1 MHPALSLEDWRPGF
15 AKRAENFDEVRDRA
29 ASWRWEPGV
38 TIWRV
43 EDAIML
49 GAKDLRPIQRLV
61 LLHYVRR
68 LNQDQLENNIACVWP
83 SSARVAGEI
92 GCSESTLR
100 GHRKALEALGY
111 MVRDYNRA
119 NRPADVEAYDLAPLL
134 ARLPELEAAA
144 DAFDEAF
151 RAERARQ
158 AEHLVADRGGISA
171 QAPENRRLEQ
181 SHLNVSSSVRVAD
194 APTVRSRS
202 SAQRQAAATGKTSRS
217 SGQTPASA
225 KGGANCS
232 PEGASGFSSAEP
244 QGSVRSEMVRQEL
257 AAAFQ
262 VSPRLA
268 ALVGS
273 RTLADPADAS
283 PDDVARIA
291 AAVTDLLPEPERN
304 NDQTFAWALKR
315 HGLRAIAMLAIA
327 IEDPDVRSPCKYFG
341 KMASYDPL
349 GAPDLR
355 LNFARILKAKGQVPP
370 PEVAPAPEPEPPP
383 LMFAPGVEDPRWVAL
398 SGELRRIVRE
408 GAYGSWF
415 SRVGFHGLVDG
426 VLTIST
432 PTSLAADRIRQDY
445 VPALKIAAEAV
456 DLFVERVVVTVRKR

>member
-1 MHPALSLEDWRPGF
+1 MHPALSLDDWRPGF
-15 AKRAENFDEVRDRA
+15 AKRAENFDEIRDRA
-29 ASWRWEPGV
+29 AAWRWEPGV

-43 EDAIML
+43 EDAVIL

-100 GHRKALEALGY
+100 GHRKALEAMGY

-134 ARLPELEAAA
+134 ARLSELEAAA
-144 DAFDEAF
+144 EAFDEAF

-158 AEHLVADRGGISA
+158 SEHLVADRGGISA
-171 QAPENRRLEQ
+171 RAPKSRRLEQ
-181 SHLNVSSSVRVAD
+181 SQLNASSSVRGMD
-194 APTVRSRS
+194 APPARSQS
-202 SAQRQAAATGKTSRS
+202 SAQRQAAATGQASKS
-217 SGQTPASA
+217 SGQRPDSA
-225 KGGANCS
+225 NGSAICS
-232 PEGASGFSSAEP
+232 PEGASGFSSAKP
-244 QGSVRSEMVRQEL
+244 PTSVRSEMVRQEL

-268 ALVGS
+268 ALVGTQ
-273 RTLADPADAS
+273 TLADPASAS
-283 PDDVARIA
+283 PEDVARIA
-291 AAVTDLLPEPERN
+291 AAVPDLLPEPQRN

-341 KMASYDPL
+341 KMASYEPL

-370 PEVAPAPEPEPPP
+370 PEIAPAAEPPP
-383 LMFAPGVEDPRWVAL
+383 LMFAPGIDDPRWVAL
-398 SGELRRIVRE
+398 TGELRRIVRE

-432 PTSLAADRIRQDY
+432 PTSLAADKIKQDY
-445 VPALKIAAEAV
+445 VPALRMAGEAAE
-456 DLFVERVVVTVRKR
+456 LFVERVVITVRKR